1 MFSWPYRIEAWF
13 DEEEETMKYS
23 LEHRNNNEDVD
34 EFDGLYDEITSDC
47 VEYEFCDLVI
57 TEFVIHNA
65 LMDYL
70 RNLYNKKGETFDIN
84 KEMSDI
90 VRLIKMHNRYIE
102 KEKLKNVNNTIPI
115 IRKQQTDVQK
125 IVRKY
130 LLKIL
135 STDGYSE

>member
-1 MFSWPYRIEAWF
+1 MFSIEAWF

-23 LEHRNNNEDVD
+23 LEHHNNKEDVN
-34 EFDGLYDEITSDC
+34 EFDGLYSEITSNY

-57 TEFVIHNA
+57 TEFVIYNA

-70 RNLYNKKGETFDIN
+70 RNLYNKKGESFDIN

-90 VRLIKMHNRYIE
+90 VRLIKAHNRYIE
-102 KEKLKNVNNTIPI
+102 KEKLKNVNNIIPI
-115 IRKQQTDVQK
+115 IKKQQTDVQK

-135 STDGYSE
+135 STDDYS